1 MQAGIWAL
9 WHNEH
14 QAGFKNADKR
24 LEIDCS
30 HACTVVYLHY
40 VPSSLAFEV
49 PEFDKVLNL
58 ALVKVC
64 QLTKTFPQNNY
75 PIGDSVFLA
84 SSLRPGQHSSP
95 AFTAM
100 RWYMQLPVGAF
111 QNDEHEV
118 AG

>member
-1 MQAGIWAL
+1 MQAAIWAL

-14 QAGFKNADKR
+14 QVRFKNADKW

-30 HACTVVYLHY
+30 HAHTVVYLHY

-64 QLTKTFPQNNY
+64 QLTTTFPQKIY
-75 PIGDSVFLA
+75 PIGDFVFLA
-84 SSLRPGQHSSP
+84 ASLWPGQHSSP

-100 RWYMQLPVGAF
+100 LWYIQR
-111 QNDEHEV
+111 
-118 AG
+118 